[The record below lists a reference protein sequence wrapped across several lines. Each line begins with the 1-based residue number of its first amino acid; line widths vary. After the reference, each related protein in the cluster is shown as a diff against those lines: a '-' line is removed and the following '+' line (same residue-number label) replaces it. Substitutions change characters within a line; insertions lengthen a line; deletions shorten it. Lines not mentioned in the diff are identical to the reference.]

1 MRKSGGSVYYRIKQV
16 DLDGHFIYTSI
27 IRTNCA
33 RKSIDIVIYP
43 VPARDILNVIIRSD
57 KSLKTQL
64 LLVDGIGKIVRRID
78 ATLFN
83 GSNTFLFNLKG
94 LASGEYLIRSSDPV
108 VELNKKFN
116 IVR

>member
-1 MRKSGGSVYYRIKQV
+1 M
-16 DLDGHFIYTSI
+16 L
-27 IRTNCA
+27 
-33 RKSIDIVIYP
+33 IYP
-43 VPARDILNVIIRSD
+43 VPARNLLNVVIRSD

-64 LLVDGIGKIVRRID
+64 LLFDSIGKIVRKID

-94 LASGEYLIRSSDPV
+94 LASGEYFIRSSDPG